1 MQLQV
6 NDYSDTTL
14 NYTKCSYL
22 SFTKAKQINKLH
34 LRSAFA
40 KRMADGNQGSFQW
53 LMEVLK
59 YRKQK
64 SCHGCHE
71 HMSAGVHWTLFL
83 NSSVNNMSN

>member
-34 LRSAFA
+34 FRSAFV
-40 KRMADGNQGSFQW
+40 KRMADGNI
-53 LMEVLK
+53 
-59 YRKQK
+59 Y
-64 SCHGCHE
+64 
-71 HMSAGVHWTLFL
+71 TL
-83 NSSVNNMSN
+83 NYIP